1 MKEKKAMVKIRSMS
15 TPSVVAAVVLVLGFV
30 GASCPVAAQNDS
42 SDSSQPA
49 GSIETQVQPVT
60 HNTWT
65 TGAPMPVAV
74 NWPATGVIKGKVYVV
89 SGYPGSAPAVTNNQV
104 YNPVTNNWSSAAA
117 IPAPTAQAAG
127 AVVKNVLYLFGGSNN
142 GGTPVFDTVWAY
154 NPKTNAWSSKASM
167 PTARC
172 SAAAVVVDNIIY
184 VIGGFNGG
192 RLNTVEA
199 YNPATDKWTEE
210 ADLLLGKSEVSAGV
224 LGSAK
229 TGFTVVA
236 ADGFSGS
243 DTGDNEAYDVAN
255 NNWKSLAPDP
265 AQRNGACSGVVGGL
279 FYISDGNTSGN
290 SPVAVME
297 SFSLKKDVWKTL
309 AAMPDTVTDPGSAV
323 YKGKLYCIGGGNN
336 AVPPNDTVYNYV
348 QIYQP

>member
-1 MKEKKAMVKIRSMS
+1 MLKEKVMS
-15 TPSVVAAVVLVLGFV
+15 TPGFITTAMLVLALV
-30 GASCPVAAQNDS
+30 GVSPPAAAQADS
-42 SDSSQPA
+42 ISKSDP
-49 GSIETQVQPVT
+49 EVT

-65 TGAPMPVAV
+65 SGKSMPTAV
-74 NWPATGVIKGKVYVV
+74 NWPATGVIKGLIYVV

-104 YNPVTNNWSSAAA
+104 YNPVTNTWTSAAP
-117 IPAPTAQAAG
+117 IPVATAQAAS
-127 AVVKNVLYLFGGSNN
+127 AVVKNILYLFGGSDN

-154 NPKTNAWSSKASM
+154 NPKTNTWSSKAPM

-172 SAAAVVVDNIIY
+172 SAVAVVVNNIIY

-199 YNPATDKWTEE
+199 YNPATDTWTEE

-224 LGSAK
+224 IGTVK
-229 TGFTVVA
+229 TSFTIVA

-243 DTGDNEAYDVAN
+243 DTGDTEAYDLVTN
-255 NNWKSLAPDP
+255 TWSSLKSDP
-265 AQRNGACSGVVGGL
+265 NPRNGACSGVIGSLLYV
-279 FYISDGNTSGN
+279 SDGNASGN
-290 SPVAVME
+290 NPIAVME
-297 SFSLKKDVWKTL
+297 SFNLKKNVWKSL
-309 AAMPDTVTDPGSAV
+309 AAMPNTVTDAGSAV
-323 YKGKLYCIGGGNN
+323 YKSKLYCFGGGNN